1 MAGGMGGSWFG
12 PTVGLVATGDLSSNQ
27 YYVMKFGST
36 AKTVKVAAAVTDAL
50 AGILQNE
57 PASGEAAQV
66 AGLGYCLAAAEA
78 SVTQGS
84 YLAVS
89 STGRVK
95 STTTNLDYIIGTA
108 QEASVSAGDVIQ
120 ICVNIQTHSDS

>member
-1 MAGGMGGSWFG
+1 MAVGGNYFT
-12 PTVGLVATGDLSSNQ
+12 PTIGLVATGDLSSYQ

-36 AKTVKVAAAVTDAL
+36 AKTVKVGTAVTDAL

-57 PASGEAAQV
+57 PASGEAALV
-66 AGLGYCLAAAEA
+66 AVSGVCKAAAEA

-84 YLAVS
+84 YLSVS

-95 STTTNLDYIIGTA
+95 ATTTDLDYVVGVAMEASTT
-108 QEASVSAGDVIQ
+108 AGDIIEIV
-120 ICVNIQTHSDS
+120 VGIQTHSDS

>member
-1 MAGGMGGSWFG
+1 MAVGGNFFT
-12 PTVGLVATGDLSSNQ
+12 PTIGLVATGDQSSNQ
-27 YYVMKFGST
+27 YKVMKFGST
-36 AKTVKVAAAVTDAL
+36 AKTVKLASAVTDTL

-57 PASGEAAQV
+57 PASGEAALVAV
-66 AGLGYCLAAAEA
+66 AGVCKAAAEA

-95 STTTNLDYIIGTA
+95 STTTNLDYLIGYA
-108 QEASVSAGDVIQ
+108 LEASSSAGDIIEIV
-120 ICVNIQTHSDS
+120 VNITTMSDS